1 MVIQELIFE
10 NKSEVVV
17 PDRLDSGE
25 AYNRQIFTGTYEE
38 CREFIR
44 DEAKID

>member
-1 MVIQELIFE
+1 MKIQELIFE

-17 PDRLDSGE
+17 PDRLDNGE
-25 AYNRQIFTGTYEE
+25 AYNRPVFKGTYEE

-44 DEAKID
+44 DETEA

>member
-17 PDRLDSGE
+17 PDRLDNGE
-25 AYNRQIFTGTYEE
+25 AYNRQIFTGTYDQ

-44 DEAKID
+44 DEAKVD